1 MQITKVKQGT
11 KYTFYIN
18 TQQEEEQEEKEKE
31 EEKDKTQTHRV
42 RVRVRVRVRIRM
54 KIQYNTLH
62 YVTYATSRCV
72 PSLDCCLEWACLIFT
87 TIYFSKEK

>member
-31 EEKDKTQTHRV
+31 EEKDKTQKDTQ
-42 RVRVRVRVRIRM
+42 IRYM
-54 KIQYNTLH
+54 NVYL
-62 YVTYATSRCV
+62 
-72 PSLDCCLEWACLIFT
+72 
-87 TIYFSKEK
+87 

>member
-31 EEKDKTQTHRV
+31 EEKDKTQKDTQ
-42 RVRVRVRVRIRM
+42 IAYM
-54 KIQYNTLH
+54 NIFINMIQSQIT
-62 YVTYATSRCV
+62 
-72 PSLDCCLEWACLIFT
+72 E
-87 TIYFSKEK
+87 